1 MKENKK
7 APEKEL
13 SHDEQ
18 VSKNLKEW
26 KIEKREKSLVFL
38 NVVVLMIVFIGIAA
52 FMTFGER
59 PNVSYA
65 ENRDLEK
72 PPEFTWEGYWSGYV
86 TEQLGKYYNDT
97 VPMRSTWKLFIAEF
111 RSHLG
116 IKYDN
121 GVTIVGDLP
130 VIEKP
135 TDTNSNTSKPNN
147 NIPDVVIPGQSNTSA
162 PYDKVPS
169 VVIPG
174 ESNASTPYDKVPG
187 VVIPEESSASAPYD
201 KIPSVV
207 IPNQS
212 AAD

>member
-1 MKENKK
+1 MKQNKK
-7 APEKEL
+7 VPEKEL
-13 SHDEQ
+13 SHNEQ

-26 KIEKREKSLVFL
+26 RIEKREKTLVFL
-38 NVVVLMIVFIGIAA
+38 NVVVLMIVFIGITG

-59 PNVSYA
+59 PNVSYE
-65 ENRDLEK
+65 ENRNLEK

-86 TEQLGKYYNDT
+86 TEQFAKYYNDT
-97 VPMRSTWKLFIAEF
+97 VPMRSTWKLFISDF
-111 RSHLG
+111 REHMG
-116 IKYDN
+116 IKYDG
-121 GVTIVGDLP
+121 GVTIVGPMP

-135 TDTNSNTSKPNN
+135 PETDNSTSKPNN
-147 NIPDVVIPGQSNTSA
+147 NSIPDVVIPGQDNSST

-174 ESNASTPYDKVPG
+174 QDTSSAPYDKVP
-187 VVIPEESSASAPYD
+187 D
-201 KIPSVV
+201 VV